1 MSSSNQFYVM
11 LSLLNERTI
20 TMEDL
25 EDFSTDLKEVM
36 QYFAGL

>member
-11 LSLLNERTI
+11 LSLLNEGAI
-20 TMEDL
+20 TMENL

-36 QYFAGL
+36 QYFVGP